1 MEETKKE
8 YMTEVERLQHDCDDY
23 TKYLEHERKRFLILE
38 DQYKQT
44 EI

>member
-8 YMTEVERLQHDCDDY
+8 YMTEVERLQQDCDDY

-44 EI
+44 

>member
-1 MEETKKE
+1 MEETKKD

-38 DQYKQT
+38 D
-44 EI
+44 